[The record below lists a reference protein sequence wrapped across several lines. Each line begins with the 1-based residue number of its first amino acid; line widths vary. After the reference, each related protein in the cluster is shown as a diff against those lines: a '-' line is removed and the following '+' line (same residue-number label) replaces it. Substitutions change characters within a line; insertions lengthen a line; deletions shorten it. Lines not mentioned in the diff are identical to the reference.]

1 MGDAAGDLHF
11 PIIDSIAHNARTMT
25 GIHDRIVPGAAG
37 ARLTARCLTLALPL
51 SLLAAAPLTGQS
63 ASPPES
69 PPAEWGPISIDLHEI
84 EYPFPVQYLEREL
97 FGENVRIAF
106 MDVAPTGTPNG
117 RTAYLTH
124 GASYYGWY
132 WEETIRALTNEGYRV
147 IAEDRLGWGKSS
159 KALIPYSWHLHAENM
174 KAVLDHLGV
183 ERAAMIGHSM
193 GGQMVT
199 RFTRLYPEVATH
211 MILVNPIGLTGAD
224 RPAPMAPV
232 TREDIPRV
240 GENPTVDR
248 QAVYDRHLR
257 TERARIVNWEPKH
270 LEHVR
275 IRFGN
280 DISDGATLLAAA
292 RSANQTGDS
301 MVGDWPLIATKSL
314 VIGGAEDGP
323 NFPAAVRNAADRL
336 QNGEAY
342 LIPNVG
348 HNPHLESPGIL
359 NREIIRFLGS

>member
-1 MGDAAGDLHF
+1 MRPPPGRRRKGSFTSPTFH
-11 PIIDSIAHNARTMT
+11 SIAHNARTMT

-51 SLLAAAPLTGQS
+51 SLLAAAPLAGQS

-97 FGENVRIAF
+97 FGENVRIAY

-183 ERAAMIGHSM
+183 EQAAMIGHSM

-211 MILVNPIGLTGAD
+211 MILVNPIGLTGPGD
-224 RPAPMAPV
+224 RRHRRRSPGRNSPVSARTRLLIGRPCTPGISGRRRVASSTGSPV
-232 TREDIPRV
+232 TSSTSGFVSVTISV
-240 GENPTVDR
+240 
-248 QAVYDRHLR
+248 
-257 TERARIVNWEPKH
+257 TERPNSPRFDPP
-270 LEHVR
+270 
-275 IRFGN
+275 IRL
-280 DISDGATLLAAA
+280 ATAWSVTG
-292 RSANQTGDS
+292 RS
-301 MVGDWPLIATKSL
+301 
-314 VIGGAEDGP
+314 
-323 NFPAAVRNAADRL
+323 
-336 QNGEAY
+336 
-342 LIPNVG
+342 
-348 HNPHLESPGIL
+348 SP
-359 NREIIRFLGS
+359 RSRS